1 MTDTKTN
8 ILDVA
13 EDLIQRVGLNAM
25 SYKHISDA
33 VGIRK
38 ASIHYHF
45 PQKKDMVDA
54 LLSRCDS
61 TYGSNYQAIVDD
73 SGSAPEKLRHL
84 AGVFEEGLT
93 NEKLCLVGMISSDM
107 HTLEPASCKIL
118 EKTLQQAVEIF
129 ATAFRQG
136 RKEGSL
142 IYSVTDI
149 DAAYTFFS
157 FLVGGADHCT
167 GKGRSTGFQ
176 DSDRDHYQWLGKVK
190 NFNNSVYLRIDRYGL
205 RER

>member
-45 PQKKDMVDA
+45 PQKKDMVET
-54 LLSRCDS
+54 LLSRCDT
-61 TYGSNYQAIVDD
+61 TYGSCYRTIIDGPGN
-73 SGSAPEKLRHL
+73 APEKLRHL
-84 AGVFEEGLT
+84 AGVFADGLT
-93 NEKLCLVGMISSDM
+93 NEKLCLIGMISSDM
-107 HTLEPASCKIL
+107 HTLERSSCRIL
-118 EKTLQQAVEIF
+118 EKTLQSTVDIF
-129 ATAFRQG
+129 AIAFKQG

-142 IYSVTDI
+142 IYSGTDEET
-149 DAAYTFFS
+149 AYTFFS
-157 FLVGGADHCT
+157 FLVGGQITARV
-167 GKGRSTGFQ
+167 KGGSSAFKAATETIINGWEQ
-176 DSDRDHYQWLGKVK
+176 
-190 NFNNSVYLRIDRYGL
+190 
-205 RER
+205 

>member
-54 LLSRCDS
+54 LLSRCNS
-61 TYGSNYQAIVDD
+61 TYGAHYHIIVDGL
-73 SGSAPEKLRHL
+73 GSAPEKLRHL
-84 AGVFEEGLT
+84 AGVFAEGLT
-93 NEKLCLVGMISSDM
+93 NGKLCLVGMISSDM
-107 HTLEPASCKIL
+107 HTLEPASCRIL
-118 EKTLQQAVEIF
+118 EKTLQATIEIF

-142 IYSVTDI
+142 IYSCADK

-157 FLVGGADHCT
+157 FLVGGQITARV
-167 GKGRSTGFQ
+167 KGGPSAFKTATEIIIKG
-176 DSDRDHYQWLGKVK
+176 W
-190 NFNNSVYLRIDRYGL
+190 
-205 RER
+205 ER